1 MVVQSTEVV
10 ERCHMFLLVIR
21 KREGDSELCTQTH
34 TRAQT
39 QREGG
44 AKGGWEGGVGGHLAF
59 LFVFSFLIKN

>member
-44 AKGGWEGGVGGHLAF
+44 AKGGVGGWGGGTF
-59 LFVFSFLIKN
+59 GFFVCFFFSN